1 MFQEFLFF
9 FESFDKNLKRLQINI
24 HQTTQIFKLSNRIFL
39 LGKKIPY
46 TFFYLYFLF
55 FQTAVNGFKNSR

>member
-24 HQTTQIFKLSNRIFL
+24 HQTTQIFKLSNSIFFTW
-39 LGKKIPY
+39 KKIPY
-46 TFFYLYFLF
+46 TFFYLYFYF
-55 FQTAVNGFKNSR
+55 FKRL